1 MSARQVWKCMQ
12 IVSHSGLSRSTPQKN
27 NRKNGF
33 HTCRKGQG
41 NTFLFRFVLIRPLH
55 VHLSN
60 SLAILPPCFYTSTR
74 GKGKSSYCG
83 LLSRV
88 GEAYRTICSG
98 RGRLLLRR
106 PKPPHWIPDWQRIPP
121 LPQRATTQQKKTQT
135 QICSTE
141 LFLIPPGCLTLL
153 PTLGP
158 TLHMEDHPI
167 LGLAAFLP
175 LMAIPQA
182 PNHSWERTGAAI
194 LSTGRSIQ
202 LAIMAGTEVWVL
214 RPTVKIGNTSNW
226 IFSMFV
232 LCTLHCLFV
241 WSMKLEEEKNIS

>member
-1 MSARQVWKCMQ
+1 MSISPTVCRSCLPA
-12 IVSHSGLSRSTPQKN
+12 STPAQEEKV
-27 NRKNGF
+27 RVVIMAY
-33 HTCRKGQG
+33 C
-41 NTFLFRFVLIRPLH
+41 LILVKH
-55 VHLSN
+55 
-60 SLAILPPCFYTSTR
+60 
-74 GKGKSSYCG
+74 
-83 LLSRV
+83 
-88 GEAYRTICSG
+88 RTICSG

-106 PKPPHWIPDWQRIPP
+106 PKPPHWIPDRQRIPP

-141 LFLIPPGCLTLL
+141 LFLIPPCCLTLL
-153 PTLGP
+153 PTLGC

-214 RPTVKIGNTSNW
+214 RPTVKIGNTSN
-226 IFSMFV
+226 
-232 LCTLHCLFV
+232 
-241 WSMKLEEEKNIS
+241 